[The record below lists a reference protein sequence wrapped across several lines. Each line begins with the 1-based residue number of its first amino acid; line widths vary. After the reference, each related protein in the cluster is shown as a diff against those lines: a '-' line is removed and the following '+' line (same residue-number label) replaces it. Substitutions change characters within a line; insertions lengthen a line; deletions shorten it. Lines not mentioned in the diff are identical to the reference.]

1 MRAWFSSFSVSVPK
15 HLFSLIIKNFVQ
27 VYARF
32 IPSFFCFVMLMQL
45 SEYLT

>member
-15 HLFSLIIKNFVQ
+15 HLFSLIIKNFDQ

-32 IPSFFCFVMLMQL
+32 IPSFLFCNADAAF
-45 SEYLT
+45 